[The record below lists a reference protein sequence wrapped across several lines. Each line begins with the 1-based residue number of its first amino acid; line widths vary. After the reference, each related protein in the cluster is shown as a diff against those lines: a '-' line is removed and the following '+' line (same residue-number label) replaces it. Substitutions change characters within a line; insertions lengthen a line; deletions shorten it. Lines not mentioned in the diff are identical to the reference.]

1 MRTSD
6 VVEHLHKA
14 GLFGGIVLVPVAL
27 AAQSFSGESLVIC
40 FLGFAIYVVGLAVFG
55 AGDIHASHP
64 DFARSGRMVCGAAY
78 LVATIAS
85 SMVALS
91 PGIKGEIINRYARDA
106 SNQLELLAGKPGK
119 SVTLPP
125 VGIEPPLDRVGLVVG
140 SVESQT
146 IRLAPLAIVSEPFLG
161 GMVEWV
167 TRGVVLAFQFAFA
180 VSVLVLLIG
189 IFILPR
195 LPALPTR
202 SGGAP

>member
-1 MRTSD
+1 MKTGD

-27 AAQSFSGESLVIC
+27 AAQTFSGESLVIC
-40 FLGFAIYVVGLAVFG
+40 VLGFAIYVAGLAVFG
-55 AGDIHASHP
+55 AGDIQDSHP

-78 LVATIAS
+78 LVATVAAC
-85 SMVALS
+85 MVALA
-91 PGIKGEIINRYARDA
+91 PGIKTEIMSRYSRDA
-106 SNQLELLAGKPGK
+106 SSQLELLAGKPGK

-125 VGIEPPLDRVGLVVG
+125 VGIEPPLDRVNLVVG
-140 SVESQT
+140 SVESQA
-146 IRLAPLAIVSEPFLG
+146 IRLAPLAVVSEPFLG

-167 TRGVVLAFQFAFA
+167 TRGFVLAFQFAFA

-195 LPALPTR
+195 LPALPAR
-202 SGGAP
+202 GGGTS